1 MKAVKIILN
10 IFGILLAVI
19 LSIVLFAS
27 LIATPVVSAA
37 TKLISPNTINQVIDE
52 IDFEVILENS
62 IPEESESAI
71 PKEVISK
78 VFETQAAKDF
88 IITLYTS
95 EISAAFKGDVTEGI
109 TADQIKQIFND
120 NIDEITDIMYQ
131 YVPKGENISKEELKT
146 NLTQELDVLS
156 DDLAKQLPD
165 VNQLIGEGNDN
176 ELIQTASF
184 VFSGTLLNAFIFAC
198 VILSGLIYA
207 LRFPRFKGFMW
218 LGVVYLLATLV
229 VLAIGIA
236 GSSVSSVSAL
246 LLESIPAEML
256 GIVTPI
262 ISVIF
267 SKITNGGLALLGLA
281 ALFIAAFILCRIFIV
296 KKKKA
301 AKAEENITP
310 EEVLPANE

>member
-52 IDFEVILENS
+52 MDFEAILENS

-88 IITLYTS
+88 ITLYTS

-131 YVPKGENISKEELKT
+131 YVPEGENITKEELKT

-156 DDLAKQLPD
+156 DDIAKQLPD

-176 ELIQTASF
+176 ELMQTASLI
-184 VFSGTLLNAFIFAC
+184 FSGTILNACIFAC
-198 VILSGLIYA
+198 VILSALIYA

-218 LGVVYLLATLV
+218 LGVVYLLATLS

-236 GSSVSSVSAL
+236 GASVSSVSAL

-310 EEVLPANE
+310 EELLPANE